1 LIGTTYHTKLIRG
14 GGAGPID
21 PVVAGKEQ
29 TSCLLR
35 CPHPLAEPT
44 IGPPVGMKATL
55 QRTPEKSRAQ
65 AQERTPEVEEEHKQ
79 SFEAMIN
86 NLYL

>member
-1 LIGTTYHTKLIRG
+1 
-14 GGAGPID
+14 
-21 PVVAGKEQ
+21 
-29 TSCLLR
+29 
-35 CPHPLAEPT
+35 
-44 IGPPVGMKATL
+44 MKATL

>member
-1 LIGTTYHTKLIRG
+1 LIGRTYHTKFISG
-14 GGAGPID
+14 GGADSTD
-21 PVVAGKEQ
+21 PVVAGKVQ
-29 TSCLLR
+29 TSWLLR
-35 CPHPLAEPT
+35 CPHHLAEPT

-55 QRTPEKSRAQ
+55 QRTPEKSRVQ